1 MKNRNLA
8 ASIAIIPL
16 MLSLIPSCGKV
27 GPDWRSPG
35 VSSYYE
41 WTEEDASITSEEE
54 DLSQWWT
61 QFDDPTLTYLIDS
74 ARLSNATLTAK
85 AWRIEE
91 ARAALGIAI
100 GEFFPQTQRAF
111 GSHYDVQLS
120 KNGPNTQ
127 LADLRFK
134 DALLGFQSAWEL
146 DFWGKFRR
154 GIESAE
160 ADYSASIEDYRDFL
174 VILTADVASAYFRL
188 KTIEERLL
196 ILEDNIRIQARGL
209 EIASARFEA
218 GYVTDLDVQQAKA
231 LLKET
236 EARKPLLLLDKVTA
250 ENALAVLTGN
260 TPDAMRNL
268 SWEFTPQPFPPLQLA
283 AGVPADLLCRRPDI
297 RRATMIARSSLARI
311 GIAESDLYPSISIS
325 GSIGLESAFSTHSTA
340 GDRKFF
346 SSDSLFFSY
355 GPSFSWPILN
365 YGRLENQV
373 IRQKAIYYS
382 LLSDLENSVLKAYG
396 EAENALAA
404 FVYFH
409 EQVTYLEEMAQ
420 AARRATSL
428 ANTQYVEG
436 LADYTRVLTASEKAL
451 EAEERLAESKGNI
464 FQSIVAT
471 YKSLGGGW

>member
-1 MKNRNLA
+1 MNTKRLCA
-8 ASIAIIPL
+8 LIASLPTL
-16 MLSLIPSCGKV
+16 FCLTTSCGKV
-27 GPDWRSPG
+27 GPDWKSPG
-35 VSSYYE
+35 VTSYHE
-41 WTEEDASITSEEE
+41 WTEDNARVTSGEE
-54 DLSQWWT
+54 DLSHWWT
-61 QFDDPTLTYLIDS
+61 QFDDPTLTYLIET

-91 ARAALGIAI
+91 ARAALGIAV
-100 GEFFPQTQRAF
+100 GEFFPQQQRAF
-111 GSHYDVQLS
+111 GSHYDIQLS

-127 LADLRFK
+127 LADLKFK
-134 DALLGFQSAWEL
+134 DALLGFQSSWEL

-196 ILEDNIRIQARGL
+196 ILDDNIRIQARGL

-236 EARKPLLLLDKVTA
+236 EARKPLLLLEKVNA
-250 ENALAVLTGN
+250 ENSLAVLTGKSPE
-260 TPDAMRNL
+260 TMRNL
-268 SWEFTPQPFPPLQLA
+268 SCNFNPLPPPPLQMA

-297 RRATMIARSSLARI
+297 RRATLIARSSLARI
-311 GIAESDLYPSISIS
+311 GIAESELYPSLSIS
-325 GSIGLESAFSTHSTA
+325 GSIGLESAFSTQSTKA
-340 GDRKFF
+340 DRKFF

-382 LLSDLENSVLKAYG
+382 LLSELENSVLSAYA

-409 EQVTYLEEMAQ
+409 DQVTVLEEMAK

-436 LADYTRVLTASEKAL
+436 MADYTRVLTASEKAL

-464 FQSIVAT
+464 FQSVVST

>member
-1 MKNRNLA
+1 M
-8 ASIAIIPL
+8 
-16 MLSLIPSCGKV
+16 PSCGKV

-41 WTEEDASITSEEE
+41 WTEEDASITSDEE

-61 QFDDPTLTYLIDS
+61 QFDDPTLTYLIES

-100 GEFFPQTQRAF
+100 GEFFPQTQRGF
-111 GSHYDVQLS
+111 GSYYDVQLS

-134 DALLGFQSAWEL
+134 DALLGFQSSWEL

-160 ADYSASIEDYRDFL
+160 ANYSASIEDYRDFL
-174 VILTADVASAYFRL
+174 VILTADVASAHFRL
-188 KTIEERLL
+188 KTIEERLQ

-268 SWEFTPQPFPPLQLA
+268 SCEYSPLPAPPLQLA
-283 AGVPADLLCRRPDI
+283 AGIPADLLCRRPDI

-311 GIAESDLYPSISIS
+311 GIAKSDLYPSISIS

-346 SSDSLFFSY
+346 SSDSLLFSY

-365 YGRLENQV
+365 YGRLENQI

-409 EQVTYLEEMAQ
+409 EQVAVLEEMAQ

-451 EAEERLAESKGNI
+451 EAEELLAESKGNI
-464 FQSIVAT
+464 FQSVVAT